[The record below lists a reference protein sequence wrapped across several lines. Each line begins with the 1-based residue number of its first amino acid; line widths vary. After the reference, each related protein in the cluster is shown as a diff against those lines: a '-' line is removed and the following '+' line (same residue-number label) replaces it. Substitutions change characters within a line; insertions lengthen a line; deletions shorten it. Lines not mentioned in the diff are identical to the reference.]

1 MVKITFDYRR
11 LYTYRLAKW
20 TWHLWRKDKILIT
33 YFIDQKKMRF
43 EESLEI
49 AHVSEA
55 QAYGMG
61 FTRGKKI
68 KDELKYLPFKTYVKF
83 IPDIQPPFPLI
94 IMDDS
99 GAVRENYE
107 TASTLYDHWK
117 SDSKEKFVKGMTK
130 TTLTGGEQKK
140 LILVAMIGLVAAV
153 GLYFVL
159 FR

>member
-1 MVKITFDYRR
+1 MVKISFNYRN
-11 LYTYRLAKW
+11 LYTYRFLAW
-20 TWHLWRKDKILIT
+20 MWHLLRKDKILIT
-33 YFIDQKKMRF
+33 YHMDQRTKRF
-43 EESLEI
+43 SESLHI
-49 AHVSEA
+49 VHITEA

-61 FTRGKKI
+61 YTRGRMI
-68 KDELKYLPFKTYVKF
+68 KDELKYLPFRTYVKF

-107 TASTLYDHWK
+107 TASTLYDHWN
-117 SDSKEKFVKGMTK
+117 SDSTEKFIKGMTK

-140 LILVAMIGLVAAV
+140 LVLVILICAVAAA